1 MKAARVKLRWTN
13 PVKMCQCVSVAAS
26 PVLLTSRRAR
36 LSIDITASERRRIR
50 LAATRRDESIRDY
63 VMRAIE
69 AQLLTDLESANLTA
83 MTDAADPVL
92 GDLWKNSKDA
102 AYDDL

>member
-1 MKAARVKLRWTN
+1 
-13 PVKMCQCVSVAAS
+13 MCGCYRCSCRS
-26 PVLLTSRRAR
+26 HRAR
-36 LSIDITASERRRIR
+36 LSIDITAAERRRIR
-50 LAATRRDESIRDY
+50 MAATRRDESIRDY

-69 AQLLTDLESANLTA
+69 AQLTADLESENLTA
-83 MTDAADPVL
+83 LTDTADPVL

>member
-1 MKAARVKLRWTN
+1 
-13 PVKMCQCVSVAAS
+13 MCQCVSVAAS
-26 PVLLTSRRAR
+26 PSSLALQRTR
-36 LSIDITASERRRIR
+36 LSIDIDASERRRIR

-92 GDLWKNSKDA
+92 GALWKNSKDS

>member
-1 MKAARVKLRWTN
+1 
-13 PVKMCQCVSVAAS
+13 MCQCASVAAS
-26 PVLLTSRRAR
+26 PPLLASQRTR

-50 LAATRRDESIRDY
+50 LAAARRDESIRDY
-63 VMRAIE
+63 VVRAIE
-69 AQLLTDLESANLTA
+69 AQLLTDLESAGLTA

-92 GDLWKNSKDA
+92 GDLWKNSKDS

>member
-1 MKAARVKLRWTN
+1 
-13 PVKMCQCVSVAAS
+13 MCQCAYVAATAALAV
-26 PVLLTSRRAR
+26 PHRAR
-36 LSIDITASERRRIR
+36 LSIDITAAERRRIR
-50 LAATRRDESIRDY
+50 MAATRRDESIRDY

-69 AQLLTDLESANLTA
+69 AQLTADLESANLTA
-83 MTDAADPVL
+83 LTDTADPVL

>member
-1 MKAARVKLRWTN
+1 
-13 PVKMCQCVSVAAS
+13 MCQCVSVAAS
-26 PVLLTSRRAR
+26 PAPIASHRAR
-36 LSIDITASERRRIR
+36 LSIDITAAERRRIR

-69 AQLLTDLESANLTA
+69 AQLTHDLETANLTA
-83 MTDAADPVL
+83 MTDTADPVL
-92 GDLWKNSKDA
+92 GELWKNSKDA

>member
-1 MKAARVKLRWTN
+1 
-13 PVKMCQCVSVAAS
+13 MCQCVFVAAS
-26 PVLLTSRRAR
+26 PASLASQRTR
-36 LSIDITASERRRIR
+36 LSIDINASERRRIR

-69 AQLLTDLESANLTA
+69 AQLTTDLESANLTA
-83 MTDAADPVL
+83 MTDTADPVL
-92 GDLWKNSKDA
+92 GDLWKNSNDS